1 MVDLNRVRGIIP
13 PVFTPIDE
21 NERVDE
27 SAFRRLLRHCV
38 DVGLHGVFAAGT
50 NGEAMAL
57 RNEERERVI
66 SIALDEVGKDVPVL
80 CGAIDA
86 STGKVIDHIKAI
98 EQMGGELV
106 VITPP
111 FYMKAATD
119 AEILRHFEL
128 VADSTPLKIF
138 LYNIPG
144 VTGSVISNDVVF
156 EAAKIDNIVGYKDSS
171 GNMAAFLKAL
181 QHFKG
186 TGFKM
191 FMGITDLAPAAL
203 LFGADGFIPGLGPI
217 FYELYLKMF
226 NAAISGDL
234 ARVKELYGLILP
246 SNQVAPFGKNG
257 IATNKFIASLTGIFD
272 GTPVAP
278 SIGPNDEAK
287 EALKVFAAHI
297 IERARA
303 I

>member
-21 NERVDE
+21 NEKVNEKD
-27 SAFRRLLRHCV
+27 FRRLLRHCV
-38 DVGLHGVFAAGT
+38 NVGLHGVFAAGT
-50 NGEAMAL
+50 NGEVMAL
-57 RNEERERVI
+57 TNEERNRVI

-86 STGKVIDHIKAI
+86 STGKVIDHIKEI
-98 EQMGGELV
+98 EQLGGEIA

-128 VADSTPLKIF
+128 VAQSTTLKIF

-171 GNMAAFLKAL
+171 GNMAAFAKAL

-191 FMGITDLAPAAL
+191 FMGITDLAPIAL
-203 LFGADGFIPGLGPI
+203 LLGADGFVPGLGPI
-217 FYELYLKMF
+217 FYELYLKMY
-226 NAAISGDL
+226 NAAKSGDL
-234 ARVKELYGLILP
+234 SRVKELYGLVLQ
-246 SNQVAPFGKNG
+246 SNQVAAFGKNG
-257 IATNKFIASLTGIFD
+257 IAVNKYIASLSGLFD

-278 SIGPNDEAK
+278 SIGPDESAK
-287 EALKVFAAHI
+287 NALKEFAKSI
-297 IERARA
+297 IEKSKT